1 MEAVRAGRVARPVA
15 GVLPVT
21 LTIAILGLVRHG
33 GRAGPDLDRAAL
45 RRFRRLRRQ
54 LRRELADMDRVC
66 VCTCVRKAHRHFR
79 AGSDCGNCG
88 KAACRAFRPARR
100 RFKIIFRRRPS

>member
-1 MEAVRAGRVARPVA
+1 M
-15 GVLPVT
+15 
-21 LTIAILGLVRHG
+21 TIAILGFTRHG
-33 GRAGPDLDRAAL
+33 GPADLDRAGL

-66 VCTCVRKAHRHFR
+66 VCTCVRKAHQHWR
-79 AGSDCGNCG
+79 AGSDCGQCG

-100 RFKIIFRRRPS
+100 KIIFWRHR